1 MPGNYIYASAKIR
14 TLEPAIL
21 DKTDIERMVDASD
34 FLTAFKVLNDT
45 DYADNLLEVE
55 PENYRLALD
64 RDFSQLYDLLKSI
77 IPDSN
82 LFKLI
87 FLEHDLINLKLL
99 FKAKYFSQEVDNL
112 LRENTVYLPS
122 RLKEFIFNQKDAGLD
137 DEIKNLINEAK
148 KEIGEDN
155 RPDFID
161 SILTKKYFALKLSLA
176 EKIKNKFIFNL
187 IKTEINNAN
196 LIIWLRA
203 KRLNLNKEKLTERLI
218 ESGNIYLSK
227 LIKLYSE
234 DLKSLRP
241 LFGIYY
247 DQKVVD
253 SFDAFCEKNHLFELE
268 KALQDF
274 KIRFCQKVKMIAS
287 GPEVILAYYLA
298 KETALTN
305 IRLVLTGKF
314 NKIPTEEIK
323 NTLRQVY

>member
-1 MPGNYIYASAKIR
+1 MPGNYVYASAKIR
-14 TLEPAIL
+14 ALEPAIL

-34 FLTAFKVLNDT
+34 FFASFKVLNDT

-55 PENYRLALD
+55 PENYRLALE
-64 RDFSQLYDLLKSI
+64 RDFSQLHDLLEDI
-77 IPDSN
+77 IPDPN

-87 FLEHDLINLKLL
+87 FLEHDLVNLKLL

-112 LRENTVYLPS
+112 LRENTIYRAN
-122 RLKEFIFNQKDAGLD
+122 RLKEFVFNQKDTGLD

-148 KEIGEDN
+148 KEIGEDT

-161 SILTKKYFALKLSLA
+161 SVLTKKYFALKLSLA
-176 EKIKNKFIFNL
+176 AKIKNKL
-187 IKTEINNAN
+187 IIDLVKTEIDNAN
-196 LIIWLRA
+196 LTIWLRA
-203 KRLNLNKEKLTERLI
+203 KRLDLNKEKLTERLI

-227 LIKLYSE
+227 LIKLYGE

-241 LFGIYY
+241 LFAIYY

-253 SFDAFCEKNHLFELE
+253 SFDIFCEKNYLFELE

-274 KIRFCQKVKMIAS
+274 KIRICQKVKMIAD
-287 GPEVILAYYLA
+287 GPEVVIAYYLA

-305 IRLVLTGKF
+305 IRLILTGKF
-314 NKIPTEEIK
+314 NKISAEEIK